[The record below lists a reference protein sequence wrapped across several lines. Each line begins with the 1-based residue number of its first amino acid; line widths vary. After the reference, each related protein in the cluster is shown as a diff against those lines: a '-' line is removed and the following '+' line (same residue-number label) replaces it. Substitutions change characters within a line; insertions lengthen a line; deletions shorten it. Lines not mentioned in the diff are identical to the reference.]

1 MSKYCI
7 IFIGEIN
14 DTFQLDSV
22 KLNLKRH
29 FKLSEIQT
37 QYIFSGKEV
46 TLKKNMSQESALQF
60 AMRLD
65 EMGAVS
71 YIEMMA
77 PNIHLPEGISQDRRI
92 KNRREKFERRNQARA
107 GLSAE
112 RRIHSD
118 RRKHD

>member
-14 DTFQLDSV
+14 DNFKLDSV

-46 TLKKNMSQESALQF
+46 TLKKDMSQKSALQF

-71 YIEMMA
+71 YIEPMT
-77 PNIHLPEGISQDRRI
+77 PDIHLPEGISQDRRI
-92 KNRREKFERRNQARA
+92 KFRREKNDRRNHARA
-107 GLSAE
+107 GLSAD
-112 RRIHSD
+112 RRIHCE
-118 RRKHD
+118 RRKQD